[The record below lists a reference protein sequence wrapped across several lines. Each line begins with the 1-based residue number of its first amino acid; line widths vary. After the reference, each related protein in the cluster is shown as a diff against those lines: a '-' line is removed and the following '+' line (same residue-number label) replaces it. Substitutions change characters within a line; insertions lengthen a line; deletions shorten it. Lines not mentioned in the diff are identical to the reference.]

1 MGRPKKD
8 DSGTEPTR
16 ERIITAATELFATR
30 GYDAVSVRD
39 ITRALGLNEAS
50 LYNHFEGK
58 AGLLEAVFARLS
70 ERMVTPGF
78 AASKAAL
85 DATLAR
91 TRKTPGLADLILGGA
106 KFFFARADAD
116 MLKTW
121 RILVST
127 EFFHEAARDGV
138 RKHFL
143 ETPRE
148 YFRAMLKDLHDRGLI
163 RADADCA
170 AAADCLVSV
179 FFEFSFESNLDLAWN
194 DTEPAVRERMVK
206 SVTLIAHA
214 LEENN
219 G

>member
-8 DSGTEPTR
+8 DIGNGTDR

-30 GYDAVSVRD
+30 GYDAVSVRTS
-39 ITRALGLNEAS
+39 TRALGLNEAS

-70 ERMVTPGF
+70 ERMVSPGF
-78 AASKAAL
+78 AASKDAAL

-91 TRKTPGLADLILGGA
+91 TGKTPGLAEPDPRWGKVLFCAGGRGYAEDLG
-106 KFFFARADAD
+106 
-116 MLKTW
+116 
-121 RILVST
+121 ILVST

-148 YFRAMLKDLHDRGLI
+148 YFRTMLKDLHDRGLI

-179 FFEFSFESNLDLAWN
+179 FSNSRSSRISIWRGTIRNRPFANEW
-194 DTEPAVRERMVK
+194 
-206 SVTLIAHA
+206 
-214 LEENN
+214 
-219 G
+219 